1 MIKNMYI
8 HKFFF
13 LFILIHKKFHIC
25 WLKAGSNTKHNEEI
39 IYYKGRLSC
48 YFQLLCLNTKI
59 AMARVEKQDKKRERE
74 RKEEKRDIKRKRKK
88 EKRERGRKEKRE

>member
-1 MIKNMYI
+1 M
-8 HKFFF
+8 
-13 LFILIHKKFHIC
+13 C

-59 AMARVEKQDKKRERE
+59 AMARVEKQDKKRER
-74 RKEEKRDIKRKRKK
+74 KEEKREIKRKREREK
-88 EKRERGRKEKRE
+88 E